1 MTDSIQAKVFPDLL
15 TEVEV
20 PENGT
25 LSRVLHQN
33 DRIRLVLFAFDAGQ
47 ELTEHSSGSAAIVQV
62 LSGHIRFRVGDET
75 HDLEPSSW
83 LYMEAKSPHALV
95 ALEPSVMLL
104 TLLRG

>member
-1 MTDSIQAKVFPDLL
+1 MTDQLQSKVFSNLL

-20 PENGT
+20 PESGT
-25 LSRVLHQN
+25 LSRVLHQD
-33 DRIRLVLFAFDAGQ
+33 DRFRLVLFAFDTGQ
-47 ELTEHSSGSAAIVQV
+47 ELTAHSSGSAAIVQV
-62 LSGHIRFRVGDET
+62 LRGHIRFRVGDES

-83 LYMEAKSPHALV
+83 LYMEAKTPHSLQ

>member
-1 MTDSIQAKVFPDLL
+1 MTDKPSPRVFPDLL

-25 LSRVLHQN
+25 LSRVLHQD
-33 DRIRLVLFAFDAGQ
+33 DRIRLVLFAFDTGQ

-62 LSGHIRFRVGDET
+62 VRGHIRFRVGNET

-83 LYMEAKSPHALV
+83 LYMEEKTPHALV

-104 TLLRG
+104 TLLRR